1 MAAGTR
7 AGMKEIPQY
16 KLDDS
21 HRPIH
26 RVEGDFTPF
35 GNNVAGSVSRIDNFE
50 LYSSDGLRMH
60 PMGPMRCDFYRI
72 GLVLRG
78 SAELQMGLEHFSQ
91 TPGTVNCSFP
101 NQLFSKTAI
110 SKDIF
115 GYYVLF
121 NPGFLEELIP
131 DARMAEEF
139 PFFSYA
145 GNPFFRLE
153 APAIRKVEE
162 LLHRIDDELHA
173 HRTGREKAVQLY
185 LYLVLLELKRGYV
198 DQSVGIPDSTALV
211 IKFRRLVQ
219 QHYLSMQKVADYAG
233 MLYVT
238 PNHLNR
244 VVKEVTGRT
253 ASDHIAEMIQQEA
266 KVLLRYTDLSV
277 AEIAYKLQFSE
288 PSAFN
293 RSFKKAGGLTPLA
306 YRSNAASGQ

>member
-1 MAAGTR
+1 MAAGTG

-16 KLDDS
+16 KLDDR

-35 GNNVAGSVSRIDNFE
+35 GNNVAGSVFKIDNFE
-50 LYSSDGLRMH
+50 LYSSDGLRMQ
-60 PMGPMRCDFYRI
+60 PMGPMRCDFYRL

-78 SAELQMGLEHFSQ
+78 SCELQMGLEHFSQ

-101 NQLFSKTAI
+101 NQLFSKKAI

-145 GNPFFRLE
+145 GTPFFRLE
-153 APAIRKVEE
+153 TAAIRKVED
-162 LLHRIDDELHA
+162 LLLRINDELQGS
-173 HRTGREKAVQLY
+173 RPGREKAVQLY

-198 DQSVGIPDSTALV
+198 DQNMEMPESAALAV
-211 IKFRRLVQ
+211 KFRKLIHE
-219 QHYLSMQKVADYAG
+219 HYLSLQKVTDYAG

-288 PSAFN
+288 PSSFN
-293 RSFKKAGGLTPLA
+293 RSFKKGAGLTPLE
-306 YRSNAASGQ
+306 YRSNAVSGQ

>member
-1 MAAGTR
+1 
-7 AGMKEIPQY
+7 MKEIPQY
-16 KLDDS
+16 KLDDT
-21 HRPIH
+21 HRPVH

-35 GNNVAGSVSRIDNFE
+35 GNNVAGPAFRIDNFE

-60 PMGPMRCDFYRI
+60 PMGPFRCDLYRI

-78 SAELQMGLEHFSQ
+78 SCELQMGLEHFSQ

-101 NQLFSKTAI
+101 NQLFSKKAI

-121 NPGFLEELIP
+121 NPGFLEEVIP

-145 GNPFFRLE
+145 GSPFFRLE
-153 APAIRKVEE
+153 TAAIRQVEE
-162 LLHRIDDELHA
+162 LLHRIDDELHGL
-173 HRTGREKAVQLY
+173 RTGREKAVQLY

-198 DQSVGIPDSTALV
+198 DQSAGIPESTALV
-211 IKFRRLVQ
+211 IKFRKLVH
-219 QHYLSMQKVADYAG
+219 QHYLSLQKVTDYAT

-253 ASDHIAEMIQQEA
+253 ASEHIAEMIQQEA
-266 KVLLRYTDLSV
+266 KALLRYTDLSV

-306 YRSNAASGQ
+306 YRSNAGSGQ